1 MPTTLDSSGADVVN
15 AHVASVHVANADF
28 VVDLEGFEG
37 PIDLLLSLARAQKV
51 DLAKIS
57 ILALAEQYLA
67 YVERARHLK
76 LELAA
81 DYLVMAAWLAYLK
94 SRLLLPEAPGD
105 DEPSGAELAEALAL
119 RLRRLA
125 AIRRAAQ
132 DMLMRPRL
140 GHARFARGCPEG
152 LAVRYRSRLRLTLHE
167 LLQAYVDQR
176 LRTAEQ
182 RLTIAAAPVFRVED
196 ALRRLTALLGGPG
209 ILPMASGP
217 ALTDIAYAQGLQ
229 RPVGFADLVEK
240 VKPAVISV
248 RVKITEDD
256 DQSTGS
262 GEGAVFGSF
271 SSRR

>member
-1 MPTTLDSSGADVVN
+1 MSSTAEQFGAP
-15 AHVASVHVANADF
+15 AAAGAEF

-37 PIDLLLSLARAQKV
+37 PIDLLLSLAREQKV

-67 YVERARHLK
+67 YVQRARDLK

-125 AIRRAAQ
+125 AIRRAAEE
-132 DMLMRPRL
+132 LLTRPRL
-140 GHARFARGCPEG
+140 GHERWPRGCPEG
-152 LAVRYRSRLRLTLHE
+152 IAVRHKSRFRLALHE

-176 LRTAEQ
+176 LRTTEQ
-182 RLTIAAAPVFRVED
+182 KLTLVRAPVFRVED
-196 ALRRLTALLGGPG
+196 AIRRLTRMLGGPDWQSLL
-209 ILPMASGP
+209 IYLPPGLSDELLRRSALAAHLGACLELARDGVIELSQAAPFGP
-217 ALTDIAYAQGLQ
+217 IY
-229 RPVGFADLVEK
+229 
-240 VKPAVISV
+240 V
-248 RVKITEDD
+248 RRK
-256 DQSTGS
+256 
-262 GEGAVFGSF
+262 
-271 SSRR
+271 R